1 MKTINYIF
9 MVIIVLI
16 LISSLLAMFL
26 LYGFNSKTISQII
39 GVMGVQLVLG
49 GIAKNFFIKDKEKDE
64 RNIAIENRAKAK
76 AFDVTGIIFGILII
90 SYWVL
95 KNNLIILL
103 LAIVA
108 YIAVCIVYMAYL
120 SKYHKE
126 M

>member
-1 MKTINYIF
+1 MKTFNYIF
-9 MVIIVLI
+9 MGVIVLM

-26 LYGFNSKTISQII
+26 LYGFNSNTISQII
-39 GVMGVQLVLG
+39 GVVGVPMVLG

-103 LAIVA
+103 LAIMA